1 MDLEQLEKRVNWL
14 DGERR
19 KDQDTIAKLDQQLQ
33 ALEVKLAAAEIKNK
47 ELAGEIT
54 RLSTVVGRMDAFDG
68 SLVQHRTEFNA
79 MLKNVE
85 QKSEQT
91 NDETTRLL
99 RAEIRAFENS
109 LIEMRRT
116 LEVLPNMRAE
126 LSTRAQEDIRLG
138 KLIDELET
146 TTEDLQRSEE
156 EQSRIYRLLED
167 GRRQDVKRM
176 TDLQGEISALRKRAD
191 EQRGRIDVN
200 ETNQKKIET
209 RLNELLA
216 VEVERRDAQSTFL
229 EKQTL
234 AEVERE
240 RIWKDWQSR
249 FDVLEKQS
257 VDLESQLQLLDT
269 THLTIKRIQSG
280 VDDLMQRVERR
291 INEIVEMQRLAEE
304 RFRQEWTTF
313 KADDQKRWTNYTLSQ
328 EEQRS
333 ESGRRFDRIVDQVTN
348 LEDSLQEVQDTL
360 YQVNELT
367 NKRLLFLLSA
377 AHDWVNEYERVQGS
391 TR

>member
-33 ALEVKLAAAEIKNK
+33 ALGVKLAAAEIKNK